1 MASDAR
7 RQGGLL
13 VGLFVVLAAVLW
25 WQLGGPATVPAGKG
39 AAGRGTRPGARG
51 AAARTPAEILADGVG
66 LDRLALDR
74 PAPEDGGRD
83 PFRSGPAAAPPG
95 ASASAD
101 RTPSQAPVALP
112 VVPAGPAQPAGPP
125 PPPPIAVKFIGVV
138 SRGDVGKVAVLTDGK
153 NVYYGRAGEIVDG
166 RWRIVSI
173 GEESLQIEYAD
184 GRGRQTLR
192 MTG

>member
-1 MASDAR
+1 MASDTR

-13 VGLFVVLAAVLW
+13 VGLTVVLAAVLW
-25 WQLGGPATVPAGKG
+25 WQLGGPAAVPANHGG
-39 AAGRGTRPGARG
+39 AGRAQRPGARG
-51 AAARTPAEILADGVG
+51 AAARTPAEVLADGVG
-66 LDRLALDR
+66 LDRLTLDR

-83 PFRSGPAAAPPG
+83 PFRTGPAGVPSG
-95 ASASAD
+95 ASASAGQ
-101 RTPSQAPVALP
+101 TPGPAPVAVP
-112 VVPAGPAQPAGPP
+112 VVPAGPVQPAGPP
-125 PPPPIAVKFIGVV
+125 PPPPITVKFIGVV